1 MTRLTRSDDRWP
13 AGVCGGLADATGAD
27 PSLVR
32 LLTAVLAFFSLG
44 TVVLVYVAAWL
55 IVPEAE

>member
-1 MTRLTRSDDRWP
+1 MTRLTRSDDRWL